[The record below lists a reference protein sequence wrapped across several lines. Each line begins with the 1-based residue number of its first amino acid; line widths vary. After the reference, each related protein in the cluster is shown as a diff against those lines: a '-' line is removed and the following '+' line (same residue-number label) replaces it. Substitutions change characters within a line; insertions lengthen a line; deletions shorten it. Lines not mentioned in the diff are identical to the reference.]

1 MSLLLDALRRA
12 EQDSKKRKLAEAE
25 PPVAGQDGATT
36 DSVAANVPGAPASEL
51 TLEVQ
56 SPAPELTLDLEA
68 EPEPTPVPQE
78 EVVLKSHSGFGGG
91 EAAPDASFLDFE
103 LPSDDAPLPVA
114 EAVIPASLA
123 PRKSAHPYGR
133 YDRPAW
139 EDSNSNWGAL
149 TAHPIASRRS
159 ASDEAPMSRPAP
171 IKPGSRRAAAEPPPE
186 RERSVFS
193 RPIEGATPA
202 QPPRQTA
209 PASSSPVPAHAA
221 TPRQA
226 LSAAGVMAGRK
237 KAVSGDSRGR
247 RRQMVL
253 AGVALLVALP
263 LIALL
268 LFGDALFGS
277 SSIGR
282 VAVNSPSPPA
292 PVAATPV
299 PAEAGPTTAVPAPF
313 ASAPVDPVTAA
324 MVAVPAEPPASPPP
338 QAVTAE
344 RVTSPTDA
352 TPRGAP
358 PVPARSAAPRSVSA
372 RAARPASAGAAAPP
386 AATLSSAG
394 TANRPASLMDSAYA
408 AYQAGNTVEASRL
421 YREVLKADATQRDA
435 WLGLAV
441 IAHAN
446 NQLEPAMDAY
456 RRVLRLEPQNATA
469 LAGVSSL
476 SRAAGE
482 PQQESRLRELLARSP
497 QEADLNHALALVL
510 SGEQRWSE
518 AQPLFFKAHAL
529 APKEPQFAYNLAVTL
544 DHMRKSSL
552 AAQYYE
558 TALGLAQGKAAG
570 FDEANART
578 RLAAL
583 RAAR

>member
-12 EQDSKKRKLAEAE
+12 EQDSKKRKLADAE
-25 PPVAGQDGATT
+25 TPTA
-36 DSVAANVPGAPASEL
+36 
-51 TLEVQ
+51 
-56 SPAPELTLDLEA
+56 APELTVAEPA
-68 EPEPTPVPQE
+68 AEQKEPEPPELSLELQSPVPELKLAIEQE
-78 EVVLKSHSGFGGG
+78 PTPAPAPQEAVAVKSHSGFGGA
-91 EAAPDASFLDFE
+91 EPAPDASFLDFE
-103 LPSDDAPLPVA
+103 LPSDEAPLP
-114 EAVIPASLA
+114 EAVVPASLA
-123 PRKSAHPYGR
+123 PRKTVNPYGR

-139 EDSNSNWGAL
+139 EDSSSNWGAL
-149 TAHPIASRRS
+149 ISNPVLSKRT
-159 ASDEAPMSRPAP
+159 ASDDASHSGPAP
-171 IKPGSRRAAAEPPPE
+171 IKPVARRTAGPASE
-186 RERSVFS
+186 SHVFARPIDGASLKQTS
-193 RPIEGATPA
+193 RPPA
-202 QPPRQTA
+202 IPMPG
-209 PASSSPVPAHAA
+209 PAHAA

-237 KAVSGDSRGR
+237 KSESRHSGNR
-247 RRQMVL
+247 RRQLVL
-253 AGVALLVALP
+253 AAVALLVALP
-263 LIALL
+263 LMAFL
-268 LFGDALFGS
+268 LFGEAMFGS
-277 SSIGR
+277 SSGLSVVNTPAVTVP
-282 VAVNSPSPPA
+282 VAASPAPAGADSVTAAPVLPASASPSPEPLTTAVIAAPAAA
-292 PVAATPV
+292 PVSPPVRAVAASRVVSADTPARV
-299 PAEAGPTTAVPAPF
+299 AAPARTRAPREAGPAAGGPAP
-313 ASAPVDPVTAA
+313 SATI
-324 MVAVPAEPPASPPP
+324 
-338 QAVTAE
+338 
-344 RVTSPTDA
+344 
-352 TPRGAP
+352 
-358 PVPARSAAPRSVSA
+358 
-372 RAARPASAGAAAPP
+372 SAG
-386 AATLSSAG
+386 
-394 TANRPASLMDSAYA
+394 ANRPASLMDSAYA
-408 AYQAGNTVEASRL
+408 AYQAGNATEAARL

-476 SRAAGE
+476 SRSAGE

-529 APKEPQFAYNLAVTL
+529 APKEPQFAYNLAVAL

-570 FDEANART
+570 FDETNART

-583 RAAR
+583 RAAK

>member
-12 EQDSKKRKLAEAE
+12 EQDSKKRKLADADMHAAGTELTAAE
-25 PPVAGQDGATT
+25 DVA
-36 DSVAANVPGAPASEL
+36 VPGLAVPAEL
-51 TLEVQ
+51 TLEAQ
-56 SPAPELTLDLEA
+56 SPVPELELDLE
-68 EPEPTPVPQE
+68 PEPAPQE
-78 EVVLKSHSGFGGG
+78 IATPKSHSGFGGA

-103 LPSDDAPLPVA
+103 LPSDDVPLP
-114 EAVIPASLA
+114 EAVVPASLA
-123 PRKSAHPYGR
+123 PRKAANPYGR

-149 TAHPIASRRS
+149 IANPVASKRPV
-159 ASDEAPMSRPAP
+159 SDEARVSGPVPIRPVARKAAGPTAETRVYARPAD
-171 IKPGSRRAAAEPPPE
+171 
-186 RERSVFS
+186 
-193 RPIEGATPA
+193 GATLK
-202 QPPRQTA
+202 
-209 PASSSPVPAHAA
+209 PASKQSEPVPPSPALAA
-221 TPRQA
+221 TSRQA

-237 KAVSGDSRGR
+237 KAGTHNAGDR
-247 RRQMVL
+247 RRQAVL
-253 AGVALLVALP
+253 AAVGLLVALP
-263 LIALL
+263 LVVFL

-277 SSIGR
+277 SSGLG
-282 VAVNSPSPPA
+282 VAGTPAVPA
-292 PVAATPV
+292 PVAAS
-299 PAEAGPTTAVPAPF
+299 A
-313 ASAPVDPVTAA
+313 APVETEPATVSAA
-324 MVAVPAEPPASPPP
+324 SPPASPPEP
-338 QAVTAE
+338 VATAVVAPPADATASPPAQAVAP
-344 RVTSPTDA
+344 RVVSA
-352 TPRGAP
+352 TP
-358 PVPARSAAPRSVSA
+358 PVRSAAPARTQAPRSA
-372 RAARPASAGAAAPP
+372 PTRAAGPVAASA
-386 AATLSSAG
+386 ATPTAVAG
-394 TANRPASLMDSAYA
+394 ANRPGSLMDSAYA
-408 AYQAGNTVEASRL
+408 AYQSGNSVEAARL

-529 APKEPQFAYNLAVTL
+529 APREPQFAYNLAVTL

-570 FDEANART
+570 FDEANARV

>member
-12 EQDSKKRKLAEAE
+12 EQDSKKRKLADAE
-25 PPVAGQDGATT
+25 
-36 DSVAANVPGAPASEL
+36 
-51 TLEVQ
+51 
-56 SPAPELTLDLEA
+56 
-68 EPEPTPVPQE
+68 TPV
-78 EVVLKSHSGFGGG
+78 
-91 EAAPDASFLDFE
+91 AAPDPAPAAPMAELMLEAQSPEAVPEPAAEEPLKLSETSAFGESTPGPSANFLDFE
-103 LPSDDAPLPVA
+103 LPAEDIPLPEPV
-114 EAVIPASLA
+114 VPASLA
-123 PRKSAHPYGR
+123 PRKASQPYGR

-139 EDSNSNWGAL
+139 EDSSSNWGAL
-149 TAHPIASRRS
+149 IANPVLSKK
-159 ASDEAPMSRPAP
+159 AGPDEAPSSRPAP
-171 IKPGSRRAAAEPPPE
+171 IKAAARRAAETAAD
-186 RERSVFS
+186 SHILS
-193 RPIEGATPA
+193 RPIEVASA
-202 QPPRQTA
+202 KPPPKPPA
-209 PASSSPVPAHAA
+209 PAPAISVT

-237 KAVSGDSRGR
+237 KSASGSPGDR
-247 RRQMVL
+247 RRQLVL
-253 AGVALLVALP
+253 AAVALLLALP
-263 LIALL
+263 LVALL
-268 LFGDALFGS
+268 LFGDAIFGS
-277 SSIGR
+277 SSSL
-282 VAVNSPSPPA
+282 VAVNPPAVSAPPAALPAPA
-292 PVAATPV
+292 PVAAVSDAAAIAMPPPDVV
-299 PAEAGPTTAVPAPF
+299 P
-313 ASAPVDPVTAA
+313 ASAPAPVVPPFRSTAAEASASIGPNAPARPRAQRSTPVRSTAAATPTPPVTAT
-324 MVAVPAEPPASPPP
+324 V
-338 QAVTAE
+338 
-344 RVTSPTDA
+344 RV
-352 TPRGAP
+352 
-358 PVPARSAAPRSVSA
+358 
-372 RAARPASAGAAAPP
+372 AARPAS
-386 AATLSSAG
+386 TMESAF
-394 TANRPASLMDSAYA
+394 A
-408 AYQAGNTVEASRL
+408 AYQAGNTVEAARL
-421 YREVLKADATQRDA
+421 YREVLQGDATQRDA

-446 NQLEPAMDAY
+446 NQFEPAMDAY

-476 SRAAGE
+476 RRAAGE

-570 FDEANART
+570 FDESNART

>member
-12 EQDSKKRKLAEAE
+12 EQDSKKRKTVDVGTPVATPGLAAAE
-25 PPVAGQDGATT
+25 PVAEQEHA
-36 DSVAANVPGAPASEL
+36 VPPPEL
-51 TLEVQ
+51 TLEAQLPV
-56 SPAPELTLDLEA
+56 PALDFAPELQ
-68 EPEPTPVPQE
+68 PQ
-78 EVVLKSHSGFGGG
+78 LAPPPLQPPSGSLSSFAGAA
-91 EAAPDASFLDFE
+91 AAPEANFLDFE
-103 LPSDDAPLPVA
+103 LPSDDGPLP
-114 EAVIPASLA
+114 EAVVPASLA
-123 PRKSAHPYGR
+123 PRKASNPYGR

-139 EDSNSNWGAL
+139 EDSSSNWGAL
-149 TAHPIASRRS
+149 TASPV
-159 ASDEAPMSRPAP
+159 MSKRPASSDAMASGPVP
-171 IKPGSRRAAAEPPPE
+171 IKPAVRRPVVPAPE
-186 RERSVFS
+186 HRVYA
-193 RPIEGATPA
+193 RPADGATPK
-202 QPPRQTA
+202 
-209 PASSSPVPAHAA
+209 PASKRPEAMAPSAPHGTTS
-221 TPRQA
+221 RQA
-226 LSAAGVMAGRK
+226 RSAAGVMAGQKNGNTRT
-237 KAVSGDSRGR
+237 GGER

-253 AGVALLVALP
+253 GAVALIVAVP
-263 LIALL
+263 LMVFLF
-268 LFGDALFGS
+268 FGDELFGS
-277 SSIGR
+277 SRGLG
-282 VAVNSPSPPA
+282 AVNTLPLPA
-292 PVAATPV
+292 PVAAGPMPTEPV
-299 PAEAGPTTAVPAPF
+299 AMAAPAP
-313 ASAPVDPVTAA
+313 PVAALPDPATAA
-324 MVAVPAEPPASPPP
+324 KVAAPGVAPASPPLE
-338 QAVTAE
+338 TA
-344 RVTSPTDA
+344 
-352 TPRGAP
+352 
-358 PVPARSAAPRSVSA
+358 AAPRLISPDA
-372 RAARPASAGAAAPP
+372 RVREAAPGRMPAPRSAPARTPKPGPAGVAPSVAP
-386 AATLSSAG
+386 AATALG
-394 TANRPASLMDSAYA
+394 NRPASLMDAAYA
-408 AYQAGNTVEASRL
+408 AYQAGNTHEAARL

-570 FDEANART
+570 FDETNART

>member
-12 EQDSKKRKLAEAE
+12 EQDSKKRKLADAE
-25 PPVAGQDGATT
+25 TPAAAPVLTVDEPVA
-36 DSVAANVPGAPASEL
+36 APDQAPPPEL
-51 TLEVQ
+51 TLEAQ
-56 SPAPELTLDLEA
+56 SPVPELELNLEA
-68 EPEPTPVPQE
+68 EPEPAPR
-78 EVVLKSHSGFGGG
+78 EVAAAKSHSGFGGA
-91 EAAPDASFLDFE
+91 EPAPDASFLDFE
-103 LPSDDAPLPVA
+103 LPSDDMPLPRPLP
-114 EAVIPASLA
+114 EAVVPDSLK
-123 PRKSAHPYGR
+123 PRKASNPYGR

-139 EDSNSNWGAL
+139 EDSSSNWGAL
-149 TAHPIASRRS
+149 TANPLASRRA
-159 ASDEAPMSRPAP
+159 ASDEARVSGPVP
-171 IKPGSRRAAAEPPPE
+171 IKPVAQRTGEPAAE
-186 RERSVFS
+186 RHVFA
-193 RPIEGATPA
+193 RPIDGAGLKQAAKPTEPA
-202 QPPRQTA
+202 P
-209 PASSSPVPAHAA
+209 SSNPIHAT

-226 LSAAGVMAGRK
+226 LSAASVMAGRK
-237 KAVSGDSRGR
+237 KGNTRNAGNR
-247 RRQMVL
+247 RRQIVLVAVAMV
-253 AGVALLVALP
+253 VALP
-263 LIALL
+263 LIAFL

-277 SSIGR
+277 STGVG
-282 VAVNSPSPPA
+282 VANTRALPA
-292 PVAATPV
+292 PVAASPAPTEPEPAMAAPV
-299 PAEAGPTTAVPAPF
+299 SPAPAAAEPVALTMSPPPAAEPAPPPVRSVAPRVTTANEPVRTAAPARTQPPR
-313 ASAPVDPVTAA
+313 SAPV
-324 MVAVPAEPPASPPP
+324 
-338 QAVTAE
+338 
-344 RVTSPTDA
+344 R
-352 TPRGAP
+352 
-358 PVPARSAAPRSVSA
+358 PARTVAAS
-372 RAARPASAGAAAPP
+372 AAPP
-386 AATLSSAG
+386 AAVAG
-394 TANRPASLMDSAYA
+394 ANRPASLMDSAYA
-408 AYQAGNTVEASRL
+408 AYQAGNSVEAARL

-441 IAHAN
+441 IAHGN

-529 APKEPQFAYNLAVTL
+529 APKEPQFAYNLAVSL